1 MGNASWEAAFIRE
14 SIPSQHM
21 PEPREQSPIEDPD
34 LLLSLYRISRI
45 GSSAY
50 NAREAFQSVME
61 EIQRLFLPSSAS
73 ISLISPNSGLLE
85 KEYALGYP
93 ANIEELSLHIGKGIA
108 GAVAFR
114 GEVIC
119 SEDVRQDPRYVS
131 LIDSVRCKIAT
142 PMISEGQIIGV
153 IDVDSDTIGQYGP
166 RDVQRLQAITDEA
179 VRSLQSVW
187 RQRQLITQSDQLKTL
202 LDLGQIVVSK
212 LEIQGLWDSIT
223 EATLDLTGSRMAT
236 LQLYDEEQDQVVL
249 QAVKPPYPEYRSK
262 IEVLRLAE
270 SMASSSIK
278 TKRQV
283 EFPNITTPDYFDLR
297 DAPQMPDVFSCL
309 STPMMYDG
317 KVIGVINVFTKNRH
331 RFPNDE
337 KRLLQAFASLSAVA
351 AKNADLYA
359 RVFNSEDLLRK
370 SERLTTLGLL
380 SAEIAHEIRNPLTV
394 IKLLFGSLGLSYSE
408 NDPRSK
414 DTQIIKEKINQLEEI
429 VSKVLS
435 FSKAPES
442 LNSDW
447 PIDGLINDTL
457 LLVRLKLQQQRV
469 ELISE
474 TIGPEVI
481 VSGNK
486 GQLQQVFLNLIINA
500 AEAMPEGGRLSV
512 VPMLESEGE
521 KERLA
526 IYFSD
531 TGTGIPKKI
540 QGQIFESFLTGKPEG
555 TGLGLS
561 ITKRILR
568 SHHGDITVAQ
578 SSSAGTTIR
587 IELPIA
593 ET

>member
-1 MGNASWEAAFIRE
+1 MSEPDERNPIDD
-14 SIPSQHM
+14 
-21 PEPREQSPIEDPD
+21 PE
-34 LLLSLYRISRI
+34 LLLSLYRISQI
-45 GSSAY
+45 GSSAF
-50 NAREAFQSVME
+50 NAREAFQSIME
-61 EIQRLFLPSSAS
+61 EIQRLFLPTSAS

-114 GEVIC
+114 GEAIC
-119 SEDVRQDPRYVS
+119 SQDVRQDPRYVR
-131 LIDSVRCKIAT
+131 LIDNIRCKIAT
-142 PMISEGQIIGV
+142 PMISEGQIMGV
-153 IDVDSDTIGQYGP
+153 IDVDSDQVGRYGP

-179 VRSLQSVW
+179 IRSLQCVW
-187 RQRQLITQSDQLKTL
+187 RQRQLISQSDQLKTL

-223 EATLDLTGSRMAT
+223 EAALDLTGSRMAT
-236 LQLYDEEQDQVVL
+236 LQLYDEEKEHVVL
-249 QAVKPPYPEYRSK
+249 QAVKPPFPEYRSK
-262 IEVLRLAE
+262 IEVLRLDE
-270 SMASSSIK
+270 SMAASSIK
-278 TKRQV
+278 TSRQV

-297 DAPQMPDVFSCL
+297 DAPQMLDVFSCL
-309 STPMMYDG
+309 STPMIYDG
-317 KVIGVINVFTKNRH
+317 KVIGVINVFTRNRH

-394 IKLLFGSLGLSYSE
+394 IKLLFGSLGLSYDE
-408 NDPRSK
+408 IDPRSK

-447 PIDGLINDTL
+447 TIDELIRDTL
-457 LLVRLKLQQQRV
+457 LLVRLKMQQQRI
-469 ELISE
+469 ELFSE
-474 TIGPEVI
+474 TVGADV
-481 VSGNK
+481 VVNGNK

-500 AEAMPEGGRLSV
+500 AEAMPNGGRLSI
-512 VPMLESEGE
+512 VPKIEGE
-521 KERLA
+521 AINRRLA

-531 TGTGIPKKI
+531 TGTGIPEGI
-540 QGQIFESFLTGKPEG
+540 QDQIFESFLTGKPEG

-568 SHHGDITVAQ
+568 SHHGDISVAQ
-578 SSSAGTTIR
+578 SSRKGTTLR
-587 IELPIA
+587 IELPLA
-593 ET
+593 DPSLSESP

>member
-1 MGNASWEAAFIRE
+1 MPHSEE
-14 SIPSQHM
+14 SNPIDD
-21 PEPREQSPIEDPD
+21 PE
-34 LLLSLYRISRI
+34 LLLSLYRISQI

-50 NAREAFQSVME
+50 NAREAFQSIME
-61 EIQRLFLPSSAS
+61 EIQRLFLPTSAS

-108 GAVAFR
+108 GTVAFR
-114 GEVIC
+114 GETIC
-119 SEDVRQDPRYVS
+119 SRDVRQDPRYVR
-131 LIDSVRCKIAT
+131 LIDNVRCKIAT
-142 PMISEGQIIGV
+142 PMISEGHIMGV
-153 IDVDSDTIGQYGP
+153 IDVDSDQVGQYGP

-179 VRSLQSVW
+179 IRSLQCVW

-212 LEIQGLWDSIT
+212 LELQGLWDSIT
-223 EATLDLTGSRMAT
+223 EAALDLTGSRMAT
-236 LQLYDEEQDQVVL
+236 LQLYDEEQEQVVL
-249 QAVKPPYPEYRSK
+249 QAVKPPFPEYRSK
-262 IEVLRLAE
+262 IEVLRLDE

-283 EFPNITTPDYFDLR
+283 EFPNITTPDYFDLK
-297 DAPQMPDVFSCL
+297 DAPQMLDVFSCL
-309 STPMMYDG
+309 STPMTYDG
-317 KVIGVINVFTKNRH
+317 KVIGIINVFTRNRH

-394 IKLLFGSLGLSYSE
+394 IKLLFGSLGLAYDQD
-408 NDPRSK
+408 DPRSK

-447 PIDGLINDTL
+447 AIDELIRDTL
-457 LLVRLKLQQQRV
+457 LLVRLKLQQQRI
-469 ELISE
+469 ELFSE
-474 TIGPEVI
+474 TIGPTAI
-481 VSGNK
+481 VYGNK

-500 AEAMPEGGRLSV
+500 AEAMPDGGSLTV
-512 VPMLESEGE
+512 APKIEGE
-521 KERLA
+521 AENRRIA

-531 TGTGIPKKI
+531 TGTGIPEGI
-540 QGQIFESFLTGKPEG
+540 QDQIFESFLTGKPEG

-568 SHHGDITVAQ
+568 SHHGDISVAQ
-578 SSSAGTTIR
+578 TSREGATLR
-587 IELPIA
+587 IELPLA
-593 ET
+593 DSSEG

>member
-1 MGNASWEAAFIRE
+1 MPHSEE
-14 SIPSQHM
+14 SNSIDD
-21 PEPREQSPIEDPD
+21 PE
-34 LLLSLYRISRI
+34 LLLSLYRISQI

-50 NAREAFQSVME
+50 NAREAFQSIME
-61 EIQRLFLPSSAS
+61 EIQRLFLPTSAS

-108 GAVAFR
+108 GTVAFR
-114 GEVIC
+114 GETIC
-119 SEDVRQDPRYVS
+119 SRDVRQDPRYVR
-131 LIDSVRCKIAT
+131 LIDNVRCKIAT
-142 PMISEGQIIGV
+142 PMISEGHIMGV
-153 IDVDSDTIGQYGP
+153 IDVDSDQVGQYGP

-179 VRSLQSVW
+179 IRSLQCVW

-212 LEIQGLWDSIT
+212 LELQGLWDSIT
-223 EATLDLTGSRMAT
+223 EAALDLTGSRMAT
-236 LQLYDEEQDQVVL
+236 LQLYDEEQEQVVL
-249 QAVKPPYPEYRSK
+249 QAVKPPFPEYRSK
-262 IEVLRLAE
+262 IEVLRLDE

-283 EFPNITTPDYFDLR
+283 EFPNITTPDYFDLK
-297 DAPQMPDVFSCL
+297 DAPQMLDVFSCL
-309 STPMMYDG
+309 STPMIYDG
-317 KVIGVINVFTKNRH
+317 KVIGIINVFTRDRH

-394 IKLLFGSLGLSYSE
+394 IKLLFGSLGLAYDP

-447 PIDGLINDTL
+447 AIDELIRDTL
-457 LLVRLKLQQQRV
+457 LLVRLKLQQQRI
-469 ELISE
+469 ELFSE
-474 TIGPEVI
+474 TIGPAAI
-481 VSGNK
+481 VNGNK

-500 AEAMPEGGRLSV
+500 AEAMPDGGSLTV
-512 VPMLESEGE
+512 VPKIEGE
-521 KERLA
+521 ADNRRIA

-531 TGTGIPKKI
+531 TGTGIPEGI
-540 QGQIFESFLTGKPEG
+540 QDQIFESFLTGKPEG

-568 SHHGDITVAQ
+568 SHHGDISVAQ
-578 SSSAGTTIR
+578 TSRKGATLR
-587 IELPIA
+587 IELPLANSA
-593 ET
+593 ED